1 MPTPRLYIGG
11 DGNPYQRSLTNSSA
25 GTISNPDVAHFA
37 LNYSEESPI
46 TGATMPTGGGGII
59 GWLSAIWRQLSGSQR
74 TPGFL
79 NTTTTGTITAGAK
92 FVNIKNV
99 GSAVGT
105 VLTANLP
112 VGETLSF
119 ATNGNDTL
127 GAIAYNAT
135 GTTFLISE
143 VR

>member
-25 GTISNPDVAHFA
+25 GTTSNPDVAHFA

-46 TGATMPTGGGGII
+46 TGATMPSGGIGTI
-59 GWLSAIWRQLSGSQR
+59 GWQSAIWKQLAGVQR

-79 NTTTTGTITAGAK
+79 NATTTGTITAGAK
-92 FVNIKNV
+92 SVNIKNV

-105 VLTANLP
+105 VLTVNLP

-119 ATNGNDTL
+119 ATTGNDTL

>member
-46 TGATMPTGGGGII
+46 TGATMPSGGIGGI
-59 GWLSAIWRQLSGSQR
+59 GWLSAIWRQLSGNQR

-79 NTTTTGTITAGAK
+79 NATTTGTVTAGAK
-92 FVNIKNV
+92 SVNIKNV

-105 VLTANLP
+105 VLTVNLP

-119 ATNGNDTL
+119 TTTGNDTL
-127 GAIAYNAT
+127 GAIAYDAT

>member
-1 MPTPRLYIGG
+1 MPTPRIYIGG

-25 GTISNPDVAHFA
+25 GTMSNPDVAHFA

-46 TGATMPTGGGGII
+46 TGATMPTGGAGIL
-59 GWLSAIWRQLSGSQR
+59 GWLSAIWRQLSGNQR

-79 NTTTTGTITAGAK
+79 SATTTGTVTAGAK
-92 FVNIKNV
+92 SVVIKNV
-99 GSAVGT
+99 GGAVGT

-112 VGETLSF
+112 TGESLSF
-119 ATNGNDTL
+119 ATTGNDTL

>member
-1 MPTPRLYIGG
+1 MATPRIYIGG

-25 GTISNPDVAHFA
+25 GTTDNPDVAHFA
-37 LNYSEESPI
+37 LDYSEESPI
-46 TGATMPTGGGGII
+46 TGATMPTGGIGVI
-59 GWLSAIWRQLSGSQR
+59 GWLSAIWRQLSGNER

-79 NTTTTGTITAGAK
+79 STTTTGTIAAGAK
-92 FVNIKNV
+92 FVVIKNI

-105 VLTANLP
+105 VLTVNLP
-112 VGETLSF
+112 IGESLNFT
-119 ATNGNDTL
+119 TNGNDTI

-135 GTTFLISE
+135 GTIFLISE

>member
-1 MPTPRLYIGG
+1 MATPRIYIGG

-25 GTISNPDVAHFA
+25 GTTDNPYVAHFA

-46 TGATMPTGGGGII
+46 TGATMPTGGIGVI
-59 GWLSAIWRQLSGSQR
+59 GWLSAIWSQLSGNQR

-79 NTTTTGTITAGAK
+79 STTTTGTIAAGAK
-92 FVNIKNV
+92 FVVIKNI

-105 VLTANLP
+105 VLTVNLP
-112 VGETLSF
+112 IGESLNFT
-119 ATNGNDTL
+119 TNGNDTI

-135 GTTFLISE
+135 GTIFLISE

>member
-1 MPTPRLYIGG
+1 M
-11 DGNPYQRSLTNSSA
+11 
-25 GTISNPDVAHFA
+25 SNPDVAHFA

-46 TGATMPTGGGGII
+46 TGATMPTGGGGIL
-59 GWLSAIWRQLSGSQR
+59 GWLSAIWRQLSGNQR
-74 TPGFL
+74 TPGFV
-79 NTTTTGTITAGAK
+79 NTTTTGTVTAGAK
-92 FVNIKNV
+92 SVVIKNV
-99 GSAVGT
+99 GGAVGT

-112 VGETLSF
+112 TGESLSF
-119 ATNGNDTL
+119 ATTGNDTL

>member
-1 MPTPRLYIGG
+1 MATPRIYIGG

-25 GTISNPDVAHFA
+25 GTTDNPDVAHFA
-37 LNYSEESPI
+37 LDYSEESPI

-59 GWLSAIWRQLSGSQR
+59 GWLSAIERQLSGNQR

-79 NTTTTGTITAGAK
+79 STTTTGTIAAGAK
-92 FVNIKNV
+92 FVVIKNI

-105 VLTANLP
+105 VLTVNLP
-112 VGETLSF
+112 IGESLNFT
-119 ATNGNDTL
+119 TNGNDTI

-135 GTTFLISE
+135 GTIFLISE

>member
-1 MPTPRLYIGG
+1 MPTSRLYIGG

-25 GTISNPDVAHFA
+25 GTTNNPDVAHFA
-37 LNYSEESPI
+37 LNYSEENPI
-46 TGATMPTGGGGII
+46 TGATMPTGGVGII
-59 GWLSAIWRQLSGSQR
+59 GWLSAIWRQLSGNQR

-79 NTTTTGTITAGAK
+79 NTTTTGTITAGSK

-105 VLTANLP
+105 VLTADLP
-112 VGETLSF
+112 AGESLSF
-119 ATNGNDTL
+119 ATTGNDTL
-127 GAIAYNAT
+127 GAIIYNAT
-135 GTTFLISE
+135 GTIFLISE

>member
-1 MPTPRLYIGG
+1 MATAPYI
-11 DGNPYQRSLTNSSA
+11 DGTGTLRQRALSATSA
-25 GTISNPDVAHFA
+25 GTTSNPDVAHFT

-46 TGATMPTGGGGII
+46 TGAVMPTGGGGII
-59 GWLSAIWRQLSGSQR
+59 GWLSAIWKQLSGNQR

-92 FVNIKNV
+92 SVNIKNV
-99 GSAVGT
+99 GGAVGT
-105 VLTANLP
+105 VLGVNLP
-112 VGETLSF
+112 IGESLNF
-119 ATNGNDTL
+119 ATTGNDTL

-143 VR
+143 AR

>member
-1 MPTPRLYIGG
+1 MPTPRPYIAG
-11 DGNPYQRSLTNSSA
+11 DGIPYQRSLTNSSA

-46 TGATMPTGGGGII
+46 TGATMPSGGVGII
-59 GWLSAIWRQLSGSQR
+59 GWLSAIWKQLLGNQR
-74 TPGFL
+74 TPGFV
-79 NTTTTGTITAGAK
+79 NTNTTGTITTGAK
-92 FVNIKNV
+92 SVNIKNV

-112 VGETLSF
+112 IGETLSF
-119 ATNGNDTL
+119 ATTGNDTL

-135 GTTFLISE
+135 GTIFLISE